1 MLQLI
6 ILTHSVLFNN
16 VEYNVVGFT
25 GATSDINDYIY
36 LKVKGIFKQ
45 LSTIEYHIKPN
56 KINEEIFL
64 VKYQNLKNTY

>member
-6 ILTHSVLFNN
+6 ILTTHFLFNN

-36 LKVKGIFKQ
+36 LKVKVTHF
-45 LSTIEYHIKPN
+45 LTINNRIPY
-56 KINEEIFL
+56 
-64 VKYQNLKNTY
+64 

>member
-6 ILTHSVLFNN
+6 ILTSVLFNN

-36 LKVKGIFKQ
+36 LKVKV
-45 LSTIEYHIKPN
+45 TH
-56 KINEEIFL
+56 FL
-64 VKYQNLKNTY
+64 GNYQQ

>member
-1 MLQLI
+1 MLLGLLVQL
-6 ILTHSVLFNN
+6 
-16 VEYNVVGFT
+16 
-25 GATSDINDYIY
+25 DINDYIY
-36 LKVKGIFKQ
+36 LKVKADPFSKQ